1 MMKSQ
6 VKSKA
11 EKDIRTRTKGVLWR
25 AKIIES
31 PHRPG
36 SIDIAKLFSMT
47 DDDLHRLKG
56 CGDKVFEDV
65 KKFRDE
71 LRSILQL

>member
-1 MMKSQ
+1 MKTQ

-11 EKDIRTRTKGVLWR
+11 EKDIRTRTRGVLWR

-31 PHRPG
+31 PHIPR

-47 DDDLHRLKG
+47 DDDLRSLKG
-56 CGDKVFEDV
+56 CGEKVFEDI

-71 LRSILQL
+71 LKSILQL